1 MSTAV
6 MAQPAPQKATP
17 AKKHHSNQKVGRVIG
32 NIVVYLILIAMSVA
46 WLAPIAWLFMQSLSG
61 DFGAKSL
68 NKLWPTKWTFENY
81 TFLFTNQ
88 VRSVNG
94 KTVGTSLYNFFG
106 RVTTANDPSGL
117 AAGRFLPGAFLYTLF
132 ISIAVA
138 IISTLLCLAS
148 SYAFSRLRFKGRTAM
163 MKTILVLGMFPGFL
177 GLIVL
182 YSMFRM
188 TGLVGSQDQSST
200 GPMWALI
207 LIYSGG
213 AGMGYYI
220 SKGFFDTISKQID
233 EAAMVDGASKWQIF
247 YKITLPLAKPIVV
260 YTILTAF
267 MGPWAEYITASY
279 MFAGGATNYTYGN
292 PMTVAVLLND
302 MLDAMSNHRTLYWKQ
317 FCAGAIVVAVPTSLL
332 FIMLQKNYVSG
343 VTGGAV
349 KG

>member
-1 MSTAV
+1 MSSAT
-6 MAQPAPQKATP
+6 MAPQSAAVLP
-17 AKKHHSNQKVGRVIG
+17 EKKHHSNQKAGRIVG
-32 NIVVYLILIAMSVA
+32 NIVVYLILIVMSVT
-46 WLAPIAWLFMQSLSG
+46 WLLPIVWLFLQSLSG
-61 DFGAKSL
+61 ESGVKSL
-68 NKLWPTKWTFENY
+68 TKLWPSKWTFDNY
-81 TFLFTNQ
+81 IYLFNNK
-88 VRSVNG
+88 VLPSG
-94 KTVGTSLYNFFG
+94 KKTPVDSLYNFFG

-117 AAGRFLPGAFLYTLF
+117 PAGRFLPGAFLYTLF
-132 ISIAVA
+132 IAILVA
-138 IISTLLCLAS
+138 IISTLLCLAA

-182 YSMFRM
+182 YALFKMI
-188 TGLVGSQDQSST
+188 GLVGSQDQSSI
-200 GPMWALI
+200 GPMWALV

-233 EAAMVDGASKWQIF
+233 EAAMVDGASRWQIF

-260 YTILTAF
+260 YTVLTSF

-279 MFAGGATNYTYGN
+279 MFPGGAANFTYGN

-302 MLDAMSNHRTLYWKQ
+302 MLDTNSNHRSLYWKE
-317 FCAGAIVVAVPTSLL
+317 FCAGAILVAIPTSLL
-332 FIMLQKNYVSG
+332 FIALQKNYVSG